1 MIFPWSIARYGYVMT
16 AAFLVN
22 GLLVVVFALGLGQTL
37 PGTTA
42 SRAAATL
49 LLLAGFAMLGLAF
62 TTDASIRRTPA
73 TWHGIIHDLSFAGVG
88 LTLFPSMLAFGW
100 GISPIFGL
108 ARAEHV
114 YLADGS
120 AGSSNL
126 CAKRGSVLRVSRG
139 SARVDRE
146 SCVET
151 EKDGGPVPEQAQLPS
166 PIGDVWI
173 SPSARR
179 IRLRF
184 RWTARSRQRG
194 TARDRDI
201 VFRPVTEMPQA
212 AQFCCFFLKKAVSCS
227 GSVPNVMPCRAAI
240 LSQILAS

>member
-1 MIFPWSIARYGYVMT
+1 HSA
-16 AAFLVN
+16 
-22 GLLVVVFALGLGQTL
+22 ALGRICNA
-37 PGTTA
+37 GTRLHHRCVHPQNA
-42 SRAAATL
+42 CNVAWDHSRPVFCRRRANAFPVD
-49 LLLAGFAMLGLAF
+49 AGLWL
-62 TTDASIRRTPA
+62 
-73 TWHGIIHDLSFAGVG
+73 
-88 LTLFPSMLAFGW
+88 

-184 RWTARSRQRG
+184 QWTARSRQGG

-227 GSVPNVMPCRAAI
+227 GSVLNVMPCRAAI

>member
-1 MIFPWSIARYGYVMT
+1 MNRVTRLAALAGMIGPVLFGSVLLVLPVVEYDFMRTRGWGPLSVATVVWPSGLALGPYGYVMT

-151 EKDGGPVPEQAQLPS
+151 EKDGGPVPEQAQLP
-166 PIGDVWI
+166 
-173 SPSARR
+173 
-179 IRLRF
+179 
-184 RWTARSRQRG
+184 
-194 TARDRDI
+194 
-201 VFRPVTEMPQA
+201 
-212 AQFCCFFLKKAVSCS
+212 
-227 GSVPNVMPCRAAI
+227 
-240 LSQILAS
+240 